1 MYHISND
8 WSNNSKNCRFLYK
21 IVTIFYNLSMCYM
34 QIYLFSICLHAYEGS
49 VCPTSGFN
57 TSDLQNILKLK
68 THFTIWSLF
77 TVNNAHITYSSCY
90 FSRQIGLQGN
100 AYYLKH
106 VVFIIFLIFTQS
118 YTLYCLCACFRD
130 FIYLYVW
137 WFSVICGVFMVWNVY

>member
-1 MYHISND
+1 
-8 WSNNSKNCRFLYK
+8 
-21 IVTIFYNLSMCYM
+21 M

-77 TVNNAHITYSSCY
+77 TVNNAHITYSNCY

-106 VVFIIFLIFTQS
+106 VHLLFFWYLLNLIFCIVYVHASEILFTYTFDDFLS
-118 YTLYCLCACFRD
+118 YVVYLLSEMFIKEYLRSFVFVFHLMKTLSMYN
-130 FIYLYVW
+130 YLE
-137 WFSVICGVFMVWNVY
+137 

>member
-1 MYHISND
+1 
-8 WSNNSKNCRFLYK
+8 
-21 IVTIFYNLSMCYM
+21 M

-77 TVNNAHITYSSCY
+77 TVNNAHIIYSSCY

-106 VVFIIFLIFTQS
+106 VHLLFFWYLLNLIFCIVYVHASEILFTYTFDDFLS
-118 YTLYCLCACFRD
+118 YVVYLLSEMFIKEYLRSFVFVFHLMKTLSMYN
-130 FIYLYVW
+130 YLE
-137 WFSVICGVFMVWNVY
+137 